1 MSFDHRKACRRL
13 AEFSRVRFNHHKTC
27 KRLAEF
33 RGVGSDRHKAS
44 IVGLQKFGE
53 CIMTTANRLRRGCVE
68 WGSTN
73 TTGTSMFKFSHIK
86 CETKNIMGDR
96 DKAFMA

>member
-1 MSFDHRKACRRL
+1 MSFNHRKACRRL
-13 AEFSRVRFNHHKTC
+13 AELSRVRFDHHKMC
-27 KRLAEF
+27 KRLAEV
-33 RGVGSDRHKAS
+33 RGVSFDRHKAS

-53 CIMTTANRLRRGCVE
+53 CIMTTANRVRGCVE

-73 TTGTSMFKFSHIK
+73 TTGTSMFKFSHIR

-96 DKAFMA
+96 DRAFMA